1 MADTR
6 YDVATIGNAIVDIIA
21 QTDDKFLKDQE
32 LIKGAMTLIDADR
45 SMGLYGRMGP
55 AIEASGGSAANT
67 AAGVASL
74 GGRAAFIGKVA
85 DDQFG
90 QLFRHDIRAA
100 GVAYDTAAATDGTP
114 TARSLIFVTSDAQR
128 TMQTYLGA
136 CLSLS
141 PADVDPATIKQ
152 SKVVYLE
159 GYLWDPP
166 KAKEAFL
173 EAARLAHGA
182 GRKVSLTLS
191 DPFCVERHRASF
203 RDLVENHVDI
213 LIANEMEICSLWQ
226 VNNFDEALRA
236 TRGKCEVAALTRSE
250 KGAVI
255 FADGEVHVVD
265 AAPVAKVV
273 DTTGAGDLFA
283 AGFLYGYANGYSLFD
298 AGSIGAI
305 AAAEVISHIGPRP
318 QVRLADLLPA
328 DLRAP
333 MKQAARR

>member
-1 MADTR
+1 MADSR
-6 YDVATIGNAIVDIIA
+6 FDVATIGNAIVDII
-21 QTDDKFLKDQE
+21 TKSDDKFLQDQE

-45 SMGLYGRMGP
+45 ASSLYRKMGP

-85 DDQFG
+85 EDQFG
-90 QLFRHDIRAA
+90 GVFRHDIRAA
-100 GVAYDTAAATDGTP
+100 GVAYDTPQATEGPP
-114 TARSLIFVTSDAQR
+114 TARSLIFVTPDAQR

-136 CLSLS
+136 CLNLTPS
-141 PADVDPATIKQ
+141 DVDPDTIKG
-152 SKVVYLE
+152 SKVIYLE

-166 KAKEAFL
+166 RAKEAFL
-173 EAARLAHGA
+173 QAARIAHGA
-182 GRKVSLTLS
+182 DRKVALTLS
-191 DPFCVERHRASF
+191 DSFCVERHRASF
-203 RDLVENHVDI
+203 RDLVEHHIDI
-213 LIANEMEICSLWQ
+213 LIANEAEICSLWQ
-226 VNNFDEALRA
+226 VDSFDAALQA

-265 AAPVAKVV
+265 AARVEKVV

-283 AGFLYGYANGYSLFD
+283 AGFLYGYTAGYNLFD
-298 AGSIGAI
+298 AGRIGAI

-318 QVRLADLLPA
+318 QTRLADLLPA
-328 DLRAP
+328 DLRTP
-333 MKQAARR
+333 VR

>member
-1 MADTR
+1 MADSR
-6 YDVATIGNAIVDIIA
+6 FDVATIGNAIVDIITK
-21 QTDDKFLKDQE
+21 TDDKFLQDQE

-45 SMGLYGRMGP
+45 ASSLYRKMGP

-85 DDQFG
+85 QDQFG
-90 QLFRHDIRAA
+90 GVFRHDIRAA
-100 GVAYDTAAATDGTP
+100 GVAYDTLQETEGPP
-114 TARSLIFVTSDAQR
+114 TARSLIFVTPDAQR

-136 CLSLS
+136 CLNLT
-141 PADVDPATIKQ
+141 PADVDPDTIKG

-166 KAKEAFL
+166 QAKEAFL
-173 EAARLAHGA
+173 QAARIAHGA
-182 GRKVSLTLS
+182 GRKVALTLS
-191 DPFCVERHRASF
+191 DSFCVERHRASF
-203 RDLVENHVDI
+203 RDLVENHIDI
-213 LIANEMEICSLWQ
+213 LIANEAEICSLWQ
-226 VNNFDEALRA
+226 VDSFDAALQA

-255 FADGEVHVVD
+255 FADGEIHVVD
-265 AAPVAKVV
+265 AVRVSKVV

-283 AGFLYGYANGYSLFD
+283 AGFLHGYTAGYNLFD
-298 AGSIGAI
+298 AGRIGAI

-318 QVRLADLLPA
+318 QTRLADLLPA
-328 DLRAP
+328 DLRSP
-333 MKQAARR
+333 VR

>member
-1 MADTR
+1 MADSR
-6 YDVATIGNAIVDIIA
+6 FDVATIGNAIVDII
-21 QTDDKFLKDQE
+21 TKSDDKFLQDQE

-45 SMGLYGRMGP
+45 ASSLYRKMGP

-85 DDQFG
+85 EDQFG
-90 QLFRHDIRAA
+90 GVFRHDIRAA
-100 GVAYDTAAATDGTP
+100 GVAYDTPQETDGPP
-114 TARSLIFVTSDAQR
+114 TARSLIFVTPDAQR

-136 CLSLS
+136 CLNLT
-141 PADVDPATIKQ
+141 PADVDPGTIKG

-166 KAKEAFL
+166 QAKEAFL
-173 EAARLAHGA
+173 QAARIAHGA
-182 GRKVSLTLS
+182 DRKVALTLS
-191 DPFCVERHRASF
+191 DSFCVERHRASF
-203 RDLVENHVDI
+203 RDLVEHHIDI
-213 LIANEMEICSLWQ
+213 LIANEAEICSLWQ
-226 VNNFDEALRA
+226 VDSFDAALQA

-255 FADGEVHVVD
+255 FTDSEVHVVD
-265 AAPVAKVV
+265 AVKVAKVV

-283 AGFLYGYANGYSLFD
+283 AGFLHGYTAGYNLFD
-298 AGSIGAI
+298 AGRIGAL

-318 QVRLADLLPA
+318 QTRLADLLPA
-328 DLRAP
+328 DLRSP
-333 MKQAARR
+333 VR

>member
-1 MADTR
+1 
-6 YDVATIGNAIVDIIA
+6 
-21 QTDDKFLKDQE
+21 
-32 LIKGAMTLIDADR
+32 MTLIDADR
-45 SMGLYGRMGP
+45 ASSLYRKMGP

-85 DDQFG
+85 EDQFG
-90 QLFRHDIRAA
+90 GVFRHDIRAA
-100 GVAYDTAAATDGTP
+100 GVAYDTPQETQGPP
-114 TARSLIFVTSDAQR
+114 TARSLIFVTPDAQR

-136 CLSLS
+136 CLNLTPS
-141 PADVDPATIKQ
+141 DVDPNTIKG

-166 KAKEAFL
+166 QAKEAFL
-173 EAARLAHGA
+173 QAARIAHGA
-182 GRKVSLTLS
+182 DRKVALTLS
-191 DPFCVERHRASF
+191 DSFCVERHRASF
-203 RDLVENHVDI
+203 RDLVEHHIDI
-213 LIANEMEICSLWQ
+213 LIANEAEICSLWQ
-226 VNNFDEALRA
+226 VGSFDAALQA

-265 AAPVAKVV
+265 AVKVAKVV

-283 AGFLYGYANGYSLFD
+283 AGFLHGYTAGYNLFD
-298 AGSIGAI
+298 AGRIGAI

-318 QVRLADLLPA
+318 QTRLADLLPA
-328 DLRAP
+328 DLRTP
-333 MKQAARR
+333 VR

>member
-1 MADTR
+1 MADSR
-6 YDVATIGNAIVDIIA
+6 FDVATIGNAIVDII
-21 QTDDKFLKDQE
+21 TKSDDKFLQDQE

-45 SMGLYGRMGP
+45 ASSLYRKMGP

-85 DDQFG
+85 EDQFG
-90 QLFRHDIRAA
+90 GVFRHDIRAA
-100 GVAYDTAAATDGTP
+100 GVAYDTPQETQGPP
-114 TARSLIFVTSDAQR
+114 TARSLIFVTPDAQR

-136 CLSLS
+136 CLNLT
-141 PADVDPATIKQ
+141 PADVDPDTIKG

-166 KAKEAFL
+166 RAKEAFL
-173 EAARLAHGA
+173 QAARIAHGA
-182 GRKVSLTLS
+182 DRKVALTLS
-191 DPFCVERHRASF
+191 DSFCVERHRASF
-203 RDLVENHVDI
+203 RDLVENHIDI
-213 LIANEMEICSLWQ
+213 LIANEAEICSLWQ
-226 VNNFDEALRA
+226 MDSFDAALQA

-265 AAPVAKVV
+265 AVKVAKVV

-283 AGFLYGYANGYSLFD
+283 AGFLHGYTAGYNLFD
-298 AGSIGAI
+298 AGRIGAI

-318 QVRLADLLPA
+318 QTRLADLLPA
-328 DLRAP
+328 DLRSP
-333 MKQAARR
+333 VR

>member
-1 MADTR
+1 MADSR
-6 YDVATIGNAIVDIIA
+6 FDVATIGNAIVDII
-21 QTDDKFLKDQE
+21 TKSDDKFLQDQE

-45 SMGLYGRMGP
+45 ASSLYRKMGP

-85 DDQFG
+85 EDQFG
-90 QLFRHDIRAA
+90 GVFRHDIRAA
-100 GVAYDTAAATDGTP
+100 GVAYDTPQETKGPP
-114 TARSLIFVTSDAQR
+114 TARSLIFVTPDAQR

-136 CLSLS
+136 CLNLT
-141 PADVDPATIKQ
+141 PADVDPDTIKG

-166 KAKEAFL
+166 RAKEAFL
-173 EAARLAHGA
+173 QAARIAHGA
-182 GRKVSLTLS
+182 DRKVALTLS
-191 DPFCVERHRASF
+191 DSFCVERHRASF
-203 RDLVENHVDI
+203 RDLVENHIDI
-213 LIANEMEICSLWQ
+213 LIANEAEICSLWQ
-226 VNNFDEALRA
+226 VDSFDAALQA

-255 FADGEVHVVD
+255 FADGDVHVVD
-265 AAPVAKVV
+265 AAKVEKLV

-283 AGFLYGYANGYSLFD
+283 AGFLHGYTAGYNLFD
-298 AGSIGAI
+298 AGRIGAI

-318 QVRLADLLPA
+318 QTRLADLLPA
-328 DLRAP
+328 DLRTP
-333 MKQAARR
+333 VR

>member
-6 YDVATIGNAIVDIIA
+6 YDVATIGNAIVDIISRA
-21 QTDDKFLKDQE
+21 DDKFLQNQG
-32 LIKGAMTLIDADR
+32 LVKGAMTLIDADR
-45 SMGLYGRMGP
+45 ASALYSAAGP

-90 QLFRHDIRAA
+90 GLFRHDIRAA
-100 GVAYDTAAATDGTP
+100 GVAFDTLPAVDGPP
-114 TARSLIFVTSDAQR
+114 TARSLIFVTPDAQR

-136 CLSLS
+136 CLNLT
-141 PADVDPATIKQ
+141 PADVKPETIKQ

-166 KAKEAFL
+166 QAKEAFL
-173 EAARLAHGA
+173 QAARIAHGA
-182 GRKVSLTLS
+182 GRKVALTLS
-191 DPFCVERHRASF
+191 DSFCVERHRDSF
-203 RDLVENHVDI
+203 RDLVENHIDI

-226 VNNFDEALRA
+226 VKTFDAALQA

-255 FADGEVHVVD
+255 FAEGEVHVVD
-265 AAPVAKVV
+265 AAPVDKVV

-283 AGFLYGYANGYSLFD
+283 AGFLYGYAAGYGLFD
-298 AGSIGAI
+298 AGRIGAI

-328 DLRAP
+328 DLRSPA
-333 MKQAARR
+333 KQVARS

>member
-1 MADTR
+1 
-6 YDVATIGNAIVDIIA
+6 
-21 QTDDKFLKDQE
+21 
-32 LIKGAMTLIDADR
+32 LIDADR
-45 SMGLYGRMGP
+45 ASSLYRKMGP

-85 DDQFG
+85 EDQFG
-90 QLFRHDIRAA
+90 GVFRHDIRAA
-100 GVAYDTAAATDGTP
+100 GVAYDTPQETKGPP
-114 TARSLIFVTSDAQR
+114 TARSLIFVTPDAQR

-136 CLSLS
+136 CLNLT
-141 PADVDPATIKQ
+141 PADVDPDTIKG

-166 KAKEAFL
+166 QAKEAFL
-173 EAARLAHGA
+173 QAARIAHGA
-182 GRKVSLTLS
+182 HRKVALTLS
-191 DPFCVERHRASF
+191 DSFCVERHRASF
-203 RDLVENHVDI
+203 RDLVEHHIDI
-213 LIANEMEICSLWQ
+213 LIANEAEICSLWQ
-226 VNNFDEALRA
+226 VDSFDAALQA

-265 AAPVAKVV
+265 AVKVAKVV

-283 AGFLYGYANGYSLFD
+283 AGFLHGFTAGYNLFD
-298 AGSIGAI
+298 AGRIGAI

-318 QVRLADLLPA
+318 QTRLADLLPA
-328 DLRAP
+328 DLRSP
-333 MKQAARR
+333 VR

>member
-1 MADTR
+1 MADSR
-6 YDVATIGNAIVDIIA
+6 FDVATIGNAIVDII
-21 QTDDKFLKDQE
+21 TKSDDKFLQDQE

-45 SMGLYGRMGP
+45 ASSLYRKMGP

-85 DDQFG
+85 EDQFG
-90 QLFRHDIRAA
+90 GVFRHDIRAA
-100 GVAYDTAAATDGTP
+100 GVAYDTPQETDGPP
-114 TARSLIFVTSDAQR
+114 TARSLIFVTPDAQR

-136 CLSLS
+136 CLNLT
-141 PADVDPATIKQ
+141 PADVDPDTIKG

-166 KAKEAFL
+166 QAKEAFL
-173 EAARLAHGA
+173 QAARIAHGA
-182 GRKVSLTLS
+182 DRKVALTLS
-191 DPFCVERHRASF
+191 DSFCVERHRASF
-203 RDLVENHVDI
+203 RDLVEHHIDI
-213 LIANEMEICSLWQ
+213 LIANEAEICSLWQ
-226 VNNFDEALRA
+226 VDSFDAALQA

-265 AAPVAKVV
+265 AVKVAKVV

-283 AGFLYGYANGYSLFD
+283 AGFLHGYTAGYNLFD
-298 AGSIGAI
+298 AGRIGAL

-318 QVRLADLLPA
+318 QTRLADLLPA
-328 DLRAP
+328 DLRSP
-333 MKQAARR
+333 VR

>member
-1 MADTR
+1 MADSR
-6 YDVATIGNAIVDIIA
+6 FDVATIGNAIVDII
-21 QTDDKFLKDQE
+21 TKSDDKFLQDQE

-45 SMGLYGRMGP
+45 ASSLYRKMGP

-85 DDQFG
+85 EDQFG
-90 QLFRHDIRAA
+90 GVFRHDIRAA
-100 GVAYDTAAATDGTP
+100 GVAYDTPQATEGPP
-114 TARSLIFVTSDAQR
+114 TARSLIFVTPDAQR

-136 CLSLS
+136 CLNLTPS
-141 PADVDPATIKQ
+141 DVDPDTIKG
-152 SKVVYLE
+152 SKVIYLE

-166 KAKEAFL
+166 RAKEAFL
-173 EAARLAHGA
+173 QAARIAHGA
-182 GRKVSLTLS
+182 DRKVALTLS
-191 DPFCVERHRASF
+191 DSFCVERHRASF
-203 RDLVENHVDI
+203 RDLVEHHIDI
-213 LIANEMEICSLWQ
+213 LIANEAEICSLWQ
-226 VNNFDEALRA
+226 VDSFDAALQA

-265 AAPVAKVV
+265 AAKVEKVV

-283 AGFLYGYANGYSLFD
+283 AGFLYGYTAGYNLFD
-298 AGSIGAI
+298 AGRIGAI

-318 QVRLADLLPA
+318 QTRLADLLPA
-328 DLRAP
+328 DLRTP
-333 MKQAARR
+333 VR

>member
-1 MADTR
+1 MADSR
-6 YDVATIGNAIVDIIA
+6 FDVATIGNAIVDII
-21 QTDDKFLKDQE
+21 TKSDDKFLQDQE

-45 SMGLYGRMGP
+45 ASSLYRKMGP

-85 DDQFG
+85 EDQFG
-90 QLFRHDIRAA
+90 GVFRHDIRAA
-100 GVAYDTAAATDGTP
+100 GVAYDTPQETKGPP
-114 TARSLIFVTSDAQR
+114 TARSLIFVTPDAQR

-136 CLSLS
+136 CLNLTPS
-141 PADVDPATIKQ
+141 DVDPNTIKG

-166 KAKEAFL
+166 QAKEAFL
-173 EAARLAHGA
+173 QAARIAHGA
-182 GRKVSLTLS
+182 DRKVALTLS
-191 DPFCVERHRASF
+191 DSFCVERHRASF
-203 RDLVENHVDI
+203 RDLVEHHIDI
-213 LIANEMEICSLWQ
+213 LIANEAEICSLWQ
-226 VNNFDEALRA
+226 VDSFDAALQA

-265 AAPVAKVV
+265 AAKVEKVV

-283 AGFLYGYANGYSLFD
+283 AGFLYGYTAGYNLFD
-298 AGSIGAI
+298 AGRIGAI

-318 QVRLADLLPA
+318 QTRLADLLPA
-328 DLRAP
+328 DLRSP
-333 MKQAARR
+333 VR